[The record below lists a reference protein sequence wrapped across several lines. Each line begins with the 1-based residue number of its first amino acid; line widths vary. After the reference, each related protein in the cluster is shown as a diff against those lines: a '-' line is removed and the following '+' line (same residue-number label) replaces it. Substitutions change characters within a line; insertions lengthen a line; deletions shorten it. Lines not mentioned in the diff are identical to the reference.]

1 MQLLSVNIDHQKK
14 RASLKNKRKVGVSL
28 MKNQSRNDTVGRYVV
43 ILQIEII
50 KLIKE
55 KIVLYWAI
63 DRIPFVFSIF

>member
-55 KIVLYWAI
+55 KIVLYWFI